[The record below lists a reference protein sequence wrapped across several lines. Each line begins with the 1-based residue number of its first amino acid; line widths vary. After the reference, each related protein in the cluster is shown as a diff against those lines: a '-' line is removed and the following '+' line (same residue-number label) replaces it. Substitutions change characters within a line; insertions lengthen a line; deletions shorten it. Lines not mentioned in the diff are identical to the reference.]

1 MMDLMR
7 DNSKFKPWQIHINRD
22 RVIEKPSLSAVVIV
36 REGESKKLFV
46 NEKIEGAGDRERTKK
61 EEAE

>member
-1 MMDLMR
+1 MG
-7 DNSKFKPWQIHINRD
+7 
-22 RVIEKPSLSAVVIV
+22 KPSLSAVVIVIV

-61 EEAE
+61 EESE